1 MIRQRAF
8 LLPVVVLLLLLLMM
22 MMEVVVVVYQPVHE
36 PAGKVLWLAAAR
48 WGTGRAVFVV

>member
-1 MIRQRAF
+1 
-8 LLPVVVLLLLLLMM
+8 